1 MIMIS
6 GFNTIALNYEKL
18 GINTQKYKILAFYKG
33 KKYTSRKDDQ
43 YFFEK
48 DDPTIA
54 LNMLYVETI
63 EYISWLHLKTQLKK
77 RNPNYF
83 FNDSM
88 QKRMSLPFSNE
99 TVYIIK
105 SWWWFFWFEL
115 SLFVHNN
122 TKLES
127 HEKVYEN
134 KTFCGVVMPS
144 ECYKILEFSEYWKS
158 DKKPSIIYEG
168 LKS

>member
-1 MIMIS
+1 
-6 GFNTIALNYEKL
+6 
-18 GINTQKYKILAFYKG
+18 
-33 KKYTSRKDDQ
+33 
-43 YFFEK
+43 
-48 DDPTIA
+48 
-54 LNMLYVETI
+54 
-63 EYISWLHLKTQLKK
+63 
-77 RNPNYF
+77 
-83 FNDSM
+83 
-88 QKRMSLPFSNE
+88 MSLPFSNE

-115 SLFVHNN
+115 SSFVHNK

-134 KTFCGVVMPS
+134 KTFYGVVMPS
-144 ECYKILEFSEYWKS
+144 EGYKILEFNEYWKS